1 MQRILAF
8 PFMLAHFALCAQNL
22 VPNPGFEENLSCP
35 AEIGEIETAIGWTS
49 IGISPDYFNE
59 CADDSVGVPF
69 NALGYQWPADGTG
82 YAGLSIGPLAQN
94 KEYMQAELTE
104 PLAPGEPTYVSVRV
118 SPGGFGMP
126 DWTSPTL
133 AVSHVG
139 LRFSVA
145 PLQQFAFY
153 GQFHFN
159 TAALYMPTVLSDT
172 SSWTVLAGVYVPDS
186 AYRYLQIGSFF
197 DENFVQQAVLDPND
211 FGWEVG
217 YAFVDMVCVAK
228 IPGVC
233 DQVIS
238 VPDAESHHMPR
249 ALMFNRELV
258 MELRR
263 WGIADRVVSAR
274 LFDAMGRT
282 IVERAQSGLDET
294 TILELPVVGCGAYSL
309 VLSLR
314 DGTLYC
320 IRAWKVE

>member
-1 MQRILAF
+1 MQRILVF
-8 PFMLAHFALCAQNL
+8 PFMLAHFGLCAQNL
-22 VPNPGFEENLSCP
+22 VPNPDFEEHQTCP
-35 AEIGEIETAIGWTS
+35 TEIGEIETASSWMNIGN
-49 IGISPDYFNE
+49 SPDYFNE
-59 CADDSVGVPF
+59 CADDTVGVPF
-69 NALGYQWPADGTG
+69 NALGYQWPADGTA
-82 YAGLSIGPLAQN
+82 YAGLTIGPLAQN

-104 PLAPGEPTYVSVRV
+104 NLAPGEPTYVSMRV

-126 DWTSPTL
+126 DWTSPAL

-159 TAALYMPTVLSDT
+159 TAALYMPTALSDT
-172 SSWTVLAGVYVPDS
+172 SSWTILAGVYMPDS

-197 DENFVQQAVLDPND
+197 DENFVQQAVLDSND

-228 IPGVC
+228 VPGVC

-238 VPDAESHHMPR
+238 VPHLVTNHKPQS
-249 ALMFNRELV
+249 LMFNRELV
-258 MELRR
+258 MPLNR
-263 WGIADRVVSAR
+263 WGIAHRVVSAR
-274 LFDAMGRT
+274 LIDAMGRT
-282 IVERAQSGLDET
+282 IVERALSESDET
-294 TILELPVVGCGAYSL
+294 TIWELPEVGCGAYSL

-314 DGTLYC
+314 DGTLCC